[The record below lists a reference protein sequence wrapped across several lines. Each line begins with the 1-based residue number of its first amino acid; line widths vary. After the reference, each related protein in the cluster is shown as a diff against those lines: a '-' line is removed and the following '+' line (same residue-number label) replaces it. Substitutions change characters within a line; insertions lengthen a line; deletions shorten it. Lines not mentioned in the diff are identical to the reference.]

1 MGIFCLARQAPV
13 ISGNGG
19 RWAQGGSEKRQPI
32 MPHSMRQLLGSIF
45 THCSPKRS
53 SIRRTHPQNVIPQP
67 GCLEEGGWVGNCWKP
82 VSPHLFFSAFHK
94 HRMSGQPWF
103 DCKYAQSRDLSHC
116 RCGGRYCLFQGDGAE
131 PPWLC
136 FYLPI
141 SKQYTPSHHRN
152 SFFTPFQCRT
162 LLDSGLAL
170 YHDISPAS
178 VDLSVS
184 TLFPASVYL
193 SVSTPWLSIFVR
205 GALCP
210 G

>member
-1 MGIFCLARQAPV
+1 
-13 ISGNGG
+13 
-19 RWAQGGSEKRQPI
+19 
-32 MPHSMRQLLGSIF
+32 MRQLLGSIF

-53 SIRRTHPQNVIPQP
+53 SVRRTHPQNVIPQP

-94 HRMSGQPWF
+94 HRISGQPWF

-116 RCGGRYCLFQGDGAE
+116 RCGGRYCLFQGNGAE

-178 VDLSVS
+178 VYLSCLHSIPSICLLICLHSMTKHICQGS
-184 TLFPASVYL
+184 TLPRVGKINFIPTNIRLLGLGWEQHAYL
-193 SVSTPWLSIFVR
+193 LRRHFR
-205 GALCP
+205 P
-210 G
+210 GL